1 MTKQDECS
9 ISAHVLMDDSNV
21 VIQYHLNAYIDD
33 ARTDRITSHNLGM
46 VKYKQDNLPYLTTI
60 HPKIVR
66 AVMPLLIAQK
76 SIKGIGEVRTY
87 MALKNVMVKT
97 SLTAHDTQL
106 TSDEFKEIQ
115 QEEYWICE
123 NDPNLIERVA
133 NILTRM
139 EQENQQDQ

>member
-1 MTKQDECS
+1 M
-9 ISAHVLMDDSNV
+9 
-21 VIQYHLNAYIDD
+21 
-33 ARTDRITSHNLGM
+33 
-46 VKYKQDNLPYLTTI
+46 YLTAI

-66 AVMPLLIAQK
+66 AVMPLLIAQT

-87 MALKNVMVKT
+87 MAINNVTVKM

-106 TSDEFKEIQ
+106 TSDEFIDIQ

-123 NDPNLIERVA
+123 NDANLIERVT
-133 NILTRM
+133 NILKRM